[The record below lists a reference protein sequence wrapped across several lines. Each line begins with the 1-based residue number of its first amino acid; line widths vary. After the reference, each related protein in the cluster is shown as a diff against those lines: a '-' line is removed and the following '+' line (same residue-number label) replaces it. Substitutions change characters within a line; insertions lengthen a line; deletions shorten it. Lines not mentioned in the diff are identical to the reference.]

1 MLFFKRN
8 LLSFYILTVIFF
20 SFAIYQTYKWKWICD
35 DAYISFVYAR
45 NLFEGSGF
53 VFNLGERVEGYTNFL
68 WTLLLSMGYFLKLEP
83 QWFSLVLGSF
93 FYLMVLIVFFYE
105 ENRISFGKIYPLLL
119 VHLALFFHLHIFAT
133 SGLET
138 SLFTF
143 LVCFGLLLWEKES
156 NLLFLL
162 FLLAA
167 LVRPEGALFLFIASL
182 DWMFRKRSWIPVLF
196 GVLFLGFLG
205 FRYFYYGDL
214 LPNTFYAK
222 GNKGAYFSQGI
233 YYLFYFLKSYPL
245 YLFVLVLFGVQTFKR
260 LKYQKKNRF
269 LISSVLLYIFYVL
282 YVGGDFM
289 GIRFWI
295 PILPYI
301 SYLAF
306 HQIHDWDLDSQIE
319 SKKKTSFL
327 SIYSKNQILVAFL
340 FILSTAV
347 YTDPLKIKGSRIPD
361 WHGIVEERMFY
372 EDHLINTSGYDNK
385 ALSDFRV
392 AFFGAQAHFI
402 FYLRPSF
409 AFEAESGLTDREF
422 AKKKIAVRGRI
433 GHESELE
440 LKDLLDRKIE
450 ILLDNRLH
458 GTNLPHIQYTWRSIP
473 IKFYLLSYDPAKMNS
488 LCIRSDWNCSDLY
501 RFMFENHWDKTQ
513 PRSFVETNGIQ

>member
-8 LLSFYILTVIFF
+8 LIPFYLLSLIFF
-20 SFAIYQTYKWKWICD
+20 VFAFYQSYKWRWICD

-45 NLFEGSGF
+45 NLYEGSGF
-53 VFNLGERVEGYTNFL
+53 VFNVGERVEGYTNFL
-68 WTLLLSMGYFLKLEP
+68 WTLLLSLGYYLKLEP
-83 QWFSLVLGSF
+83 QFLSLFLGII
-93 FYLMVLIVFFYE
+93 FYLMTLFIFFYE
-105 ENRISFGKIYPLLL
+105 ENKKSIGKIYPLLL
-119 VHLALFFHLHIFAT
+119 VHLSLFFHLHIFAT

-143 LVCFGLLLWEKES
+143 LVCFGLLLWEKEKV
-156 NLLFLL
+156 LLFVVFL
-162 FLLAA
+162 FSA

-182 DWMFRKRSWIPVLF
+182 DWIIRKRSWIPVLF
-196 GVLFLGFLG
+196 GVLFLGFLS
-205 FRYFYYGDL
+205 FRFFYYGDL
-214 LPNTFYAK
+214 FPNTFYAK
-222 GNKGAYFSQGI
+222 GNKGAYFSQGF
-233 YYLFYFLKSYPL
+233 YYLLYFLKSYPL
-245 YLFVLVLFGVQTFKR
+245 YFFVLFLFGLQTYKR
-260 LKYQKKNRF
+260 LKSQKENRF
-269 LISSVLLYIFYVL
+269 LLSSILLYIFYVL

-306 HQIHDWDLDSQIE
+306 QQIHDWDLNSQIE
-319 SKKKTSFL
+319 SNKKSYL
-327 SIYSKNQILVAFL
+327 LYLYSKNQILVAFL
-340 FILSTAV
+340 FILSSAV
-347 YTDPLKIKGSRIPD
+347 YADPLKIKGTRIPD
-361 WHGIVEERMFY
+361 WFGIVEERMFY

-385 ALSDFRV
+385 ALSEFRV

-402 FYLRPSF
+402 YFLRPSF

-473 IKFYLLSYDPAKMNS
+473 IKFYLLSYEPAKMNS

-501 RFMFENHWDKTQ
+501 QLMFENHWDKTQ
-513 PRSFVETNGIQ
+513 RKMFVETNGIR

>member
-8 LLSFYILTVIFF
+8 LISFYILSFVFF
-20 SFAIYQTYKWKWICD
+20 LFAISQTYKWKWICD

-45 NLFEGSGF
+45 NLYEGSGL

-68 WTLLLSMGYFLKLEP
+68 WTLLLSLGYFLKLEP
-83 QWFSLVLGSF
+83 QFLSLFLGIF
-93 FYLMVLIVFFYE
+93 FYLMTLLVFFYE
-105 ENRISFGKIYPLLL
+105 ENRISFGKIYPVLL

-143 LVCFGLLLWEKES
+143 LVCFGFLLWEKES
-156 NLLFLL
+156 DFLFIFFLL
-162 FLLAA
+162 SA
-167 LVRPEGALFLFIASL
+167 LVRPEGALFLSIASF
-182 DWMFRKRSWIPVLF
+182 DWLFRKRSWKPVLI
-196 GVLFLGFLG
+196 GVLFFGFLC
-205 FRYFYYGDL
+205 FRYFYYDDF

-222 GNKGAYFSQGI
+222 GNKGAYFSQGF
-233 YYLFYFLKSYPL
+233 YYLLYFLKSYPL
-245 YLFVLVLFGVQTFKR
+245 YLLVLLLAGIQI
-260 LKYQKKNRF
+260 YNSF
-269 LISSVLLYIFYVL
+269 LDRKEYRYLLSSLVLYILYVL

-295 PILPYI
+295 PILPYL

-306 HQIHDWDLDSQIE
+306 RQIHEWDMNSQIE
-319 SKKKTSFL
+319 SKKSSFFL
-327 SIYSKNQILVAFL
+327 SLYTKNQILVAFL

-347 YTDPLKIKGSRIPD
+347 YTDPLKIKGTRIPD

-372 EDHLINTSGYDNK
+372 EDHLIQTSGYDTG

-402 FYLRPSF
+402 YCLRPLF

-422 AKKKIAVRGRI
+422 AKKKVETRGRI

-440 LKDLLDRKIE
+440 LQDLLDRRIE

-458 GTNLPHIQYTWRSIP
+458 GFNFPHIEYTWRNIP
-473 IKFYLLSYDPAKMNS
+473 IKFYLLSYDPEKIIS
-488 LCIRSDWNCSDLY
+488 LCERKDWNC
-501 RFMFENHWDKTQ
+501 FELFQVFQKNQWDKNK
-513 PRSFVETNGIQ
+513 PKSFVE

>member
-1 MLFFKRN
+1 MLFLRRFFLSYNFLAAFFLAFAFYQSFKWR
-8 LLSFYILTVIFF
+8 
-20 SFAIYQTYKWKWICD
+20 WICD

-45 NLFEGSGF
+45 NLYEGFGF
-53 VFNLGERVEGYTNFL
+53 VFNWGERVEGYTNFL
-68 WTLLLSMGYFLKLEP
+68 WTIILSLGYSLQIKP
-83 QWFSLVLGSF
+83 QILSITLGIF
-93 FYLMVLIVFFYE
+93 FYLMTLFIFFYKE
-105 ENRISFGKIYPLLL
+105 SRISLGRIYPLLL

-156 NLLFLL
+156 WYVIPIFFLS
-162 FLLAA
+162 A
-167 LVRPEGALFLFIASL
+167 LVRPEGALFLFIASI
-182 DWMFRKRSWIPVLF
+182 DWMIRKRSWIPILF
-196 GVLFLGFLG
+196 GFFFLCFLG
-205 FRYFYYGDL
+205 FRYFYYQDI

-233 YYLFYFLKSYPL
+233 YYFFYFLKSYPL
-245 YLFVLVLFGVQTFKR
+245 YLFVFVLAGVQIYKSI
-260 LKYQKKNRF
+260 LQKEF
-269 LISSVLLYIFYVL
+269 LLLYSSILLYILYVL

-289 GIRFWI
+289 GNRFWI
-295 PILPYI
+295 PILPFV

-306 HQIHDWDLDSQIE
+306 RKIHEWDMDSQIE
-319 SKKKTSFL
+319 SKKTSLFL
-327 SIYSKNQILVAFL
+327 SIYKKNQILISFL

-347 YTDPLKIKGSRIPD
+347 YTDPLKTNETRIAD

-372 EDHLINTSGYDNK
+372 EDHLIQTSGYDND

-402 FYLRPSF
+402 YYLRPSF
-409 AFEAESGLTDREF
+409 SFEAESGLTDREF
-422 AKKKIAVRGRI
+422 AKKKVAARGRI

-440 LKDLLDRKIE
+440 LQDLLNRKIE

-458 GTNLPHIQYTWRSIP
+458 GTNLPHIQYTWRTIP
-473 IKFYLLSYDPAKMNS
+473 IKFYLLTYNPLKMES
-488 LCIRSDWNCSDLY
+488 LCTRSDWNCSDL
-501 RFMFENHWDKTQ
+501 FQIFETNHWDKTKSK
-513 PRSFVETNGIQ
+513 SFWNKDGIQ